1 MKQTDFKN
9 IKDDTKKRGVCM
21 EKESFDIAHL
31 SPDLLKQI
39 HLLEEQLGEEIGK
52 EIVLIAYSETENHG
66 KGFRD

>member
-1 MKQTDFKN
+1 MKQTNFKN

-52 EIVLIAYSETENHG
+52 EIVLVAYSETE
-66 KGFRD
+66 

>member
-52 EIVLIAYSETENHG
+52 EIVLVAYSETENHG
-66 KGFRD
+66 EGFGD

>member
-1 MKQTDFKN
+1 
-9 IKDDTKKRGVCM
+9 M

-52 EIVLIAYSETENHG
+52 EIVLIAYSEIENHG
-66 KGFRD
+66 EGFRD